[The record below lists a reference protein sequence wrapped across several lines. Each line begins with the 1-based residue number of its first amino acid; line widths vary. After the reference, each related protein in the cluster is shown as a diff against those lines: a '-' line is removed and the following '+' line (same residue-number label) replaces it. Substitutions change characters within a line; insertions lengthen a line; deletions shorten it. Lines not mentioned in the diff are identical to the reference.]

1 LFQNSPNPFNPTT
14 TIRFQIPETGSVT
27 LKVFDMLG
35 REIATLVNQTM
46 NAGRYVATFDATGLA
61 GGLYLYRL
69 QVGDVALTRKLV
81 VLR

>member
-1 LFQNSPNPFNPTT
+1 
-14 TIRFQIPETGSVT
+14 
-27 LKVFDMLG
+27 MLG